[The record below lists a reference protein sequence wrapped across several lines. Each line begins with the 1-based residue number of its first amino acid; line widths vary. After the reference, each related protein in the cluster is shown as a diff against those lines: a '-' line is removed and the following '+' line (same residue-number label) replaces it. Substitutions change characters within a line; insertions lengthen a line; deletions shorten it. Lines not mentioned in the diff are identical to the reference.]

1 MRTKVQL
8 QSDVRTELAWDPSVD
23 DKDINITSEDGVVTL
38 SGTVPTYAN
47 RLAAERAAERVYG
60 VSAVANEL
68 TVVVPLRFQRTDT
81 DIAQAVVDALMW
93 DVEVPDME
101 VKAAVSSGW
110 VTLVGDVEW
119 RYQRD
124 AAARAVRNLA
134 GVRGVKNNITIT
146 AKPVSSYDVG
156 KAIKDALERRASIL
170 SKKAAA
176 GSTHVVIDMPVSWR
190 SRARCSRSVARPR
203 RVKVWRGPRI
213 CSTAAPRS
221 RNSQQSV
228 PPKAAC
234 ASRPR
239 RR

>member
-23 DKDINITSEDGVVTL
+23 DKDISITSEDGVVTL
-38 SGTVPTYAN
+38 SGTVPSYAN
-47 RLAAERAAERVYG
+47 RLAAERAAERVFG

-68 TVVVPLRFQRTDT
+68 TVAVPLRFQRTDT

-93 DVEVPDME
+93 DVEVPDTE

-134 GVRGVKNNITIT
+134 GVRGVTNNITIT
-146 AKPVSSYDVG
+146 AKPVSSYDVS
-156 KAIKDALERRASIL
+156 KAIKNALERRADRTADHITIDTAGTVVTL
-170 SKKAAA
+170 SGSVSSFGDRRAAE
-176 GSTHVVIDMPVSWR
+176 G
-190 SRARCSRSVARPR
+190 
-203 RVKVWRGPRI
+203 
-213 CSTAAPRS
+213 AAWSAPGVTEVHD
-221 RNSQQSV
+221 QLAV
-228 PPKAAC
+228 TV
-234 ASRPR
+234 
-239 RR
+239 